1 MDLTTNYLGLK
12 LKNPVIVGASN
23 LVTDLN
29 MLRSL
34 QENGAAAIVY
44 KSLFEEQVNLEQ
56 LQIQEDMSEYADRH
70 AEMTTLFPQDVY
82 EAGPEEF
89 LMHFKEARKAIDI
102 PLIASLNAVFDD
114 TWYEWAKKLED
125 AGADALELN
134 FYNNPR
140 EFDMEGRSIIR
151 EELDVIAGV
160 KKAVK
165 IPVSVKLSSFYTNPL
180 YVFKEMDKKGVDGL
194 VLFNRLFQPDINVQE
209 EKMHFPYNL
218 SNEMDNRLP
227 LRYAGM
233 LYDQLNCD
241 VCANTGIFTG
251 EDVIK
256 MLLAGADAVQVVS
269 TIYKNGPRQIRKILE
284 DIELWMADKKY
295 NTLDDFR
302 GNLSMKKVKDPFA
315 YRRAQYVDI
324 LMRSSEIFK
333 QYPVL

>member
-12 LKNPVIVGASN
+12 LKNPVIIGASN
-23 LVTDLN
+23 LVTDMK
-29 MLRSL
+29 MLHSL
-34 QENGAAAIVY
+34 EENGAAAIVY

-56 LQIQEDMSEYADRH
+56 LQMQEDMDEYANRN
-70 AEMTTLFPQDVY
+70 AEMTTLFPQDIY

-89 LMHFKEARKAIDI
+89 LMHFKEARQALHI

-114 TWYEWAKKLED
+114 TWYEWAKKLEE
-125 AGADALELN
+125 AGADAIELN

-140 EFDMEGRSIIR
+140 EFDMEGRAILR

-160 KKAVK
+160 KKAVS
-165 IPVSVKLSSFYTNPL
+165 IPVSAKLSAFYTNPL
-180 YVFKEMDKKGVDGL
+180 YVFKEMDKKGIDGL

-209 EKMHFPYNL
+209 EKMQFLYNL
-218 SNEMDNRLP
+218 SNEQDNRLP

-233 LYDQLNCD
+233 LYGQLRCD

-251 EDVIK
+251 TDVVK
-256 MLLAGADAVQVVS
+256 MILAGADAVQVVS
-269 TIYKNGPRQIRKILE
+269 TIYKNGPQQIRKIIE
-284 DIELWMADKKY
+284 DIELWMAGKQY

-302 GNLSMKKVKDPFA
+302 GKLSMKNVEDPFA

-324 LMRSSEIFK
+324 LMRSAEIFK

>member
-1 MDLTTNYLGLK
+1 MDLTTKYLGLE
-12 LKNPVIVGASN
+12 LKNPIIVGASN
-23 LVTDLN
+23 LVTDKKILKE
-29 MLRSL
+29 L
-34 QENGAAAIVY
+34 QEAGAAAIVY

-56 LQIQEDMSEYADRH
+56 LQIQEDMSEYANRN
-70 AEMTTLFPQDVY
+70 AEMNSLFPQELY
-82 EAGPEEF
+82 ETGPEEF
-89 LMHFKEARKAIDI
+89 LMHFKEARKELDI

-114 TWYEWAKKLED
+114 TWYAWAKKLEE

-160 KKAVK
+160 KKAVS
-165 IPVSVKLSSFYTNPL
+165 IPVSVKLSAFYTNPL

-209 EKMHFPYNL
+209 EKMHFPYTL
-218 SNEMDNRLP
+218 SNEADNRLP

-241 VCANTGIFTG
+241 VCANTGILTG
-251 EDVIK
+251 QDVIK
-256 MLLAGADAVQVVS
+256 MILAGADAVQVVS
-269 TIYKNGPRQIRKILE
+269 AIYKNGPQQIRKMLE
-284 DIELWMADKKY
+284 DLEIWMADKKY
-295 NTLDDFR
+295 KALDDFR
-302 GNLSMKKVKDPFA
+302 GKLSMKNVKDPFA

-324 LMRSSEIFK
+324 LMRSAEIFK
-333 QYPVL
+333 QYPVV

>member
-1 MDLTTNYLGLK
+1 MDFTTKYLGLE
-12 LKNPVIVGASN
+12 LKNPIIVGASN
-23 LVTDLN
+23 LVIDIK
-29 MLRSL
+29 MLQAL
-34 QENGAAAIVY
+34 EEAGAAAIVY
-44 KSLFEEQVNLEQ
+44 KSLFEEQVNLEH
-56 LQIQEDMSEYADRH
+56 LQMEEEMSEYADRN
-70 AEMTTLFPQDVY
+70 AEMTTIFPQDIY

-89 LMHFKEARKAIDI
+89 LMHFKEAREAVSI

-114 TWYEWAKKLED
+114 TWYEWAKKLEE

-140 EFDMEGRSIIR
+140 EFDMGGSAIIN

-160 KKAVK
+160 KKAVN

-180 YVFKEMDKKGVDGL
+180 YVFNEMDKKGVDGL
-194 VLFNRLFQPDINVQE
+194 VLFNRLFQPDINIDS

-218 SNEMDNRLP
+218 SSQQDNRLP

-233 LYDQLNCD
+233 LYGHLNCD
-241 VCANTGIFTG
+241 VCANTGIFDA

-256 MLLAGADAVQVVS
+256 MILAGADTVQVVS
-269 TIYKNGPRQIRKILE
+269 TLYKHGPQQIQKILE
-284 DIELWMADKKY
+284 EMEIWMANKQYDS
-295 NTLDDFR
+295 LDDFR

-324 LMRSSEIFK
+324 LMRSAEIFK

>member
-1 MDLTTNYLGLK
+1 MDFTTKYLGLK
-12 LKNPVIVGASN
+12 LKNPIIVGASN
-23 LVTDLN
+23 LVIDIK
-29 MLRSL
+29 MLQSL
-34 QENGAAAIVY
+34 EEAGAAAIVY
-44 KSLFEEQVNLEQ
+44 KSLFEEQVNLEH
-56 LQIQEDMSEYADRH
+56 LQMEEEMNEYAERN
-70 AEMTTLFPQDVY
+70 AEMTSIFPQDIY

-89 LMHFKEARKAIDI
+89 LLHFKEAREAVSI

-140 EFDMEGRSIIR
+140 EFDMGGNAIIK

-160 KKAVK
+160 KKLVD

-180 YVFKEMDKKGVDGL
+180 YVFNEMDRKGVDGL
-194 VLFNRLFQPDINVQE
+194 VLFNRLFQPDINIDS

-218 SNEMDNRLP
+218 SSKQDNRLP

-233 LYDQLNCD
+233 LYGHIDCD
-241 VCANTGIFTG
+241 VCANTGIFDA

-256 MLLAGADAVQVVS
+256 MILAGADAVQVVS
-269 TIYKNGPRQIRKILE
+269 TLYKHGPQQIQKILE
-284 DIELWMADKKY
+284 DMEIWMANKQY
-295 NTLDDFR
+295 GSLDDFR
-302 GNLSMKKVKDPFA
+302 GNLSMKNVKDPFA

-324 LMRSSEIFK
+324 LMRSAEIFK

>member
-1 MDLTTNYLGLK
+1 MDLTTKYLGLQ
-12 LKNPVIVGASN
+12 LKNPVVVGASN

-34 QENGAAAIVY
+34 EEAGAAAIVY

-56 LQIQEDMSEYADRH
+56 LQMEEDMGEYAERH
-70 AEMTTLFPQDVY
+70 AEMTSLFPQDIY

-89 LMHFKEARKAIDI
+89 IMHFKEAKEVLNI

-114 TWYEWAKKLED
+114 TWYEWAKKLEE

-194 VLFNRLFQPDINVQE
+194 VLFNRLFQPDINIQE
-209 EKMHFPYNL
+209 EKLHFPYNL
-218 SNEMDNRLP
+218 SNEQDNRLP

-241 VCANTGIFTG
+241 ICANSGIFTG

-256 MLLAGADAVQVVS
+256 MLLAGADVVQVVS
-269 TIYKNGPRQIRKILE
+269 TIYKNGPQQIQNILDDME
-284 DIELWMADKKY
+284 IWMADKKY
-295 NTLDDFR
+295 QRLDDFR
-302 GNLSMKKVKDPFA
+302 GKLSMKNVKDPFA

-333 QYPVL
+333 QYPVI

>member
-23 LVTDLN
+23 LVTDIK

-34 QENGAAAIVY
+34 QEAGAAAIVY

-56 LQIQEDMSEYADRH
+56 LQMQEDMSEYADRH
-70 AEMTTLFPQDVY
+70 AEMTTLFPQDIY
-82 EAGPEEF
+82 ETGPEEF
-89 LMHFKEARKAIDI
+89 LMHFKEAKNALDI

-114 TWYEWAKKLED
+114 TWYEWAKKLEE

-140 EFDMEGRSIIR
+140 EFDMEGHSIIR
-151 EELDVIAGV
+151 EELDVIEGV
-160 KKAVK
+160 KKAVN
-165 IPVSVKLSSFYTNPL
+165 IPVSAKLSSFYTNPL

-194 VLFNRLFQPDINVQE
+194 VLFNRLFQPDINIQE
-209 EKMHFPYNL
+209 EKLQFPYNL
-218 SNEMDNRLP
+218 SNEQDNRLP

-241 VCANTGIFTG
+241 VCANSGIFTG
-251 EDVIK
+251 ADVIK

-269 TIYKNGPRQIRKILE
+269 TIYQNGPGQIRKILE
-284 DIELWMADKKY
+284 DIELWMAEKKY
-295 NTLDDFR
+295 NTPDDFR
-302 GNLSMKKVKDPFA
+302 GKLSMKNVQDPFA

-333 QYPVL
+333 RYPVV

>member
-1 MDLTTNYLGLK
+1 MDLTTKYLGLQ

-34 QENGAAAIVY
+34 EEAGAAAVVY

-56 LQIQEDMSEYADRH
+56 LQLEEDMGEYADRH
-70 AEMTTLFPQDVY
+70 AEMTSLFPQDIY

-89 LMHFKEARKAIDI
+89 LMHFKEAKEVLNI

-114 TWYEWAKKLED
+114 TWYEWAKKLEE

-194 VLFNRLFQPDINVQE
+194 VLFNRLFQPDINIQE
-209 EKMHFPYNL
+209 EKLHFPYNL
-218 SNEMDNRLP
+218 SNEQDNRLP

-241 VCANTGIFTG
+241 ICANSGIFTG

-269 TIYKNGPRQIRKILE
+269 TIYKNGPQQIQKILDDME
-284 DIELWMADKKY
+284 VWMADKKY
-295 NTLDDFR
+295 RQLDDFR
-302 GNLSMKKVKDPFA
+302 GKLSMKNVKDPFA

-333 QYPVL
+333 QYPVI

>member
-1 MDLTTNYLGLK
+1 MDFTTKYLGLE
-12 LKNPVIVGASN
+12 LKNPIIVGASN
-23 LVTDLN
+23 LVIDVK
-29 MLRSL
+29 MLQSL
-34 QENGAAAIVY
+34 EESGAAAIVY
-44 KSLFEEQVNLEQ
+44 KSLFEEQVNLEH
-56 LQIQEDMSEYADRH
+56 LQMEEDMSEYAERN
-70 AEMTTLFPQDVY
+70 AEMTTVFPQDIY
-82 EAGPEEF
+82 EAGPDEF
-89 LMHFKEARKAIDI
+89 LMHFKEARKAVSI

-140 EFDMEGRSIIR
+140 EFDMGGNAIIQ

-160 KKAVK
+160 KKVVN

-180 YVFKEMDKKGVDGL
+180 YVFNEMDKKGVDGL
-194 VLFNRLFQPDINVQE
+194 VLFNRLFQPDINIDS

-218 SNEMDNRLP
+218 SSKQDNRLP

-233 LYDQLNCD
+233 LYGNINCD
-241 VCANTGIFTG
+241 VCANTGIFDA

-256 MLLAGADAVQVVS
+256 MILAGANTVQVVS
-269 TIYKNGPRQIRKILE
+269 TLYKHGPQQIQKILE
-284 DIELWMADKKY
+284 DMEIWMANKQY
-295 NTLDDFR
+295 GSLDDFR

-324 LMRSSEIFK
+324 LMRSAEIFK